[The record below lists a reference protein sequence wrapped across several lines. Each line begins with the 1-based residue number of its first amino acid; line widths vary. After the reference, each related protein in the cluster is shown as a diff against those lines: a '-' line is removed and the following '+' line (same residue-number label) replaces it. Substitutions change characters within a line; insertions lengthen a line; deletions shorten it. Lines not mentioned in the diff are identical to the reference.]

1 MHSKPRLRIFNPV
14 NVMMEI
20 FDKSV
25 TVLKK
30 NISLECMPEMSN
42 FDCYRW
48 TEPNKTVSHS
58 ENVN

>member
-1 MHSKPRLRIFNPV
+1 MNILRSGTGCMHSKPRLRIFNPV

-30 NISLECMPEMSN
+30 KYKFGM
-42 FDCYRW
+42 YAR
-48 TEPNKTVSHS
+48 
-58 ENVN
+58 NV